1 MDGQQVGDFSP
12 EENALLRTIDE
23 QKQVYQ
29 SCTQQLRNVKSE
41 IERIQQVLE
50 QNKKRLQREFE
61 QWFLQLREIA
71 DPKKFTGDEARALLE
86 EATGDGAS
94 SLSSARLRQ
103 EMGVGSL
110 NSTDAS
116 LLPDGLSGN
125 TKIGLTGD
133 AEVDADIQ
141 AYYKARQALG

>member
-1 MDGQQVGDFSP
+1 MDGQQVEDFSP
-12 EENALLRTIDE
+12 EEQDLLRTIDE

-41 IERIQQVLE
+41 IERIQQILE

-86 EATGDGAS
+86 EAPGDGGS
-94 SLSSARLRQ
+94 SLSSARLRP

-116 LLPDGLSGN
+116 LRPDGMSGSA
-125 TKIGLTGD
+125 KIELTGD
-133 AEVDADIQ
+133 ADVDADIQ
-141 AYYKARQALG
+141 AYYKARQAL